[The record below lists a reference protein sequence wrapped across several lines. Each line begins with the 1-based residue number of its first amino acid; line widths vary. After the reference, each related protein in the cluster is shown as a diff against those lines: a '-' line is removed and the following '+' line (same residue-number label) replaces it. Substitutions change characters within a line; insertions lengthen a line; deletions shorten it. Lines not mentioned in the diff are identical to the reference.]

1 MNENSQHTRKFPRHW
16 RRALPRN
23 FENMQVSNHCKPPSV
38 GSGILGQLW
47 CILNFSG
54 ETANP
59 CVLACPNLISSVRFW
74 VSKPGLRVRVLASHN
89 SILVKFSWGSG
100 QQGPSLWQGPHDRNL
115 VRVLDP
121 PATLAWSTS
130 VVANSRSWLWQQRQP
145 VPSISNWCGEE
156 RGRRCHKPVGV
167 MSSYSRGQLQAGMKY
182 SPLLHI
188 DRHRHV
194 ERGSAM
200 LPETNLGDRHQ
211 DQYFSLG
218 TGLTRNFGIQGPD
231 LQNILRQ
238 SYDYLTIM
246 PKLRSTY
253 DGRLTYK
260 ASYDYRKINLW

>member
-1 MNENSQHTRKFPRHW
+1 MTRASRPK
-16 RRALPRN
+16 
-23 FENMQVSNHCKPPSV
+23 SCKSA
-38 GSGILGQLW
+38 GSPI
-47 CILNFSG
+47 
-54 ETANP
+54 T
-59 CVLACPNLISSVRFW
+59 
-74 VSKPGLRVRVLASHN
+74 
-89 SILVKFSWGSG
+89 
-100 QQGPSLWQGPHDRNL
+100 
-115 VRVLDP
+115 
-121 PATLAWSTS
+121 ATLAWSTS

-145 VPSISNWCGEE
+145 IPSISNWCGEE

-194 ERGSAM
+194 ERGSAI

>member
-1 MNENSQHTRKFPRHW
+1 MYLKLLRRNSKPLCSS
-16 RRALPRN
+16 LP
-23 FENMQVSNHCKPPSV
+23 E
-38 GSGILGQLW
+38 SG
-47 CILNFSG
+47 
-54 ETANP
+54 
-59 CVLACPNLISSVRFW
+59 ISSVRFW